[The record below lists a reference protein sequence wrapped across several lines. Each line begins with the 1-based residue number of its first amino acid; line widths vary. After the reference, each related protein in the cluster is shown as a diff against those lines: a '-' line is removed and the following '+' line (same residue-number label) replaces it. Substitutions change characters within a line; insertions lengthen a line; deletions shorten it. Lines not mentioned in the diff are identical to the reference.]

1 MLGLVVCSHEVSC
14 KHIGE
19 LGVQRVSPHAKN
31 LSPASWLVAIMVI
44 PRRAMYASPVSDVCQ
59 PLNSQVHSDLEKLSG
74 SECDYSDQILEIID
88 NVDSYTRS
96 DLQGVVEAL
105 VRKIMRESSNNLCKK
120 CGRTVE

>member
-1 MLGLVVCSHEVSC
+1 MINENNLT
-14 KHIGE
+14 
-19 LGVQRVSPHAKN
+19 VQMR
-31 LSPASWLVAIMVI
+31 
-44 PRRAMYASPVSDVCQ
+44 
-59 PLNSQVHSDLEKLSG
+59 E
-74 SECDYSDQILEIID
+74 ECDYSDQILEIID

>member
-1 MLGLVVCSHEVSC
+1 MRE
-14 KHIGE
+14 
-19 LGVQRVSPHAKN
+19 
-31 LSPASWLVAIMVI
+31 
-44 PRRAMYASPVSDVCQ
+44 
-59 PLNSQVHSDLEKLSG
+59 
-74 SECDYSDQILEIID
+74 ECDYSDQILEIID